1 MTTCIPARARIFRSA
16 SIAIALCGLAAAAH
30 AQRAAETPLERSHRA
45 AARGETAAAETE
57 VEAIARR
64 PRGSA
69 GWHHEM
75 AVLLTHLVLAG
86 PVGDDTARQALGRR
100 ILEHLTLAETKLGAG
115 DRGLAAAVR
124 EHRAFVTERIVG
136 RSDEALLL
144 YRQAR
149 DFAPELGQAAAR
161 VERMEAAKRDAAR
174 IPAPP
179 PVN

>member
-1 MTTCIPARARIFRSA
+1 V
-16 SIAIALCGLAAAAH
+16 
-30 AQRAAETPLERSHRA
+30 
-45 AARGETAAAETE
+45 ARGETGAAETE
-57 VEAIARR
+57 VAAIARR
-64 PRGSA
+64 PLNSA

-86 PVGDDTARQALGRR
+86 PVSDDTARQALGRR
-100 ILEHLTLAETKLGAG
+100 ILEHLALAESKLGAG

-124 EHRAFVTERIVG
+124 EHRAFVTERIAG